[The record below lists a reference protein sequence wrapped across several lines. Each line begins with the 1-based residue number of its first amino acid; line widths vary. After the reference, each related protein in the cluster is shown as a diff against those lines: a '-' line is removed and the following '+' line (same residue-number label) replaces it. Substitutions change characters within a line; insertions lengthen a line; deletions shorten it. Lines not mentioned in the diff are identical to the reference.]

1 MSSTLEVLDKICQK
15 SILGLWPWSNC
26 CFVNFLKSL
35 LKEKETLKKSW
46 YHKAAPYSLTSKLL
60 FYFISCITSE
70 PFLKSSCLISFCLL
84 LFLLLHISCSGTLE
98 VLRSLSYPPLVSTS
112 WEKEK
117 RISFFFLPTS
127 CYQIL
132 TLFHSPIP
140 GNTFP
145 FP

>member
-1 MSSTLEVLDKICQK
+1 MSRTLEVLDKICQK

-26 CFVNFLKSL
+26 CFVNFFKSL
-35 LKEKETLKKSW
+35 LKEKETLKK
-46 YHKAAPYSLTSKLL
+46 KLVSQGSSVFIDIQTP

-70 PFLKSSCLISFCLL
+70 PFLKSCLISFCLL

-117 RISFFFLPTS
+117 KKSKS
-127 CYQIL
+127 
-132 TLFHSPIP
+132 
-140 GNTFP
+140 
-145 FP
+145 

>member
-26 CFVNFLKSL
+26 CFVNFFKSL
-35 LKEKETLKKSW
+35 LKEKETLKK
-46 YHKAAPYSLTSKLL
+46 KVG
-60 FYFISCITSE
+60 ITRQLRIHWHPNS
-70 PFLKSSCLISFCLL
+70 
-84 LFLLLHISCSGTLE
+84 FLLHFLYYLWTFPEI
-98 VLRSLSYPPLVSTS
+98 LSD
-112 WEKEK
+112 
-117 RISFFFLPTS
+117 FFLPVTVPVAS
-127 CYQIL
+127 HFLFGNTWSLEVTVIPSLGINIMGERKKEIQIL